1 MGLAVGDKAP
11 EFTLKNQDGELVEVK
26 FTSPTVI
33 FFYPKDNTPGCTIEA
48 KAFRDSYTD
57 LQKLGASVIGVSG
70 DSVDSHKS
78 FCSKFD
84 LPYTLLSDEGDKVR
98 QQYGVPKDLFGLL
111 PGRQTYVIKDGVVVL
126 VFNSQLKAKQ
136 QVQEA
141 IKSLTS

>member
-136 QVQEA
+136 HVQEA
-141 IKSLTS
+141 IKALSS